1 MTPMLLFFLLLA
13 AVLCLAAI
21 ATLTRPLWR
30 AAPTCPP
37 ADADGMAAAGPR
49 RRLGLTAA
57 LAVFSLVIVGG
68 GYGWL
73 GAPGLLDLGPGSQSA
88 AAPPP
93 AAASG
98 AGGDPARA
106 QIAAMVDQL
115 AERLKSRPDDAEGW
129 QMLSRSYAALGR
141 HAEAVDAYR
150 KAVALNPRD
159 PSLLVDLGASLVAL
173 DRDAM
178 HGEPTR
184 LVERALALDPAHP
197 KALAF
202 AGLIAFDRKDYPT
215 AVKHWEALARVEPPD
230 SPFAQQIRASVAQA
244 RQLAGLPPSA
254 ESAPAATPAASSPP
268 LPAGTPARVSGTV
281 RLAPSL
287 KARVAPEDT
296 LFVFARAAGEGAPR
310 MPLAILR
317 RQAKDLPLQFT
328 LDDSLS
334 MSPAARLSGA
344 TQVVVGA
351 RLSRSGDAMPQ
362 PGDLQGL
369 SAAVAVGTTGLQ
381 IEIGEPAAK

>member
-1 MTPMLLFFLLLA
+1 MNPLTFFLLLA
-13 AVLCLAAI
+13 VALCLAAI
-21 ATLTRPLWR
+21 AGLTRPLWR
-30 AAPTCPP
+30 S
-37 ADADGMAAAGPR
+37 AAAEPAGAPPR
-49 RRLGLTAA
+49 RRLGLAAA
-57 LAVFSLVIVGG
+57 LAVFAIVIAGG

-73 GAPGLLDLGPGSQSA
+73 GAPDLLALGPGTRSA

-93 AAASG
+93 DGASAAAS
-98 AGGDPARA
+98 DPARA

-141 HAEAVDAYR
+141 HAEAAEAFR
-150 KAVALNPRD
+150 KAIPLNPRD
-159 PSLLVDLGASLVAL
+159 ASLLVDLAASLVAM
-173 DRDAM
+173 DRGAM
-178 HGEPTR
+178 QGESAG
-184 LVERALALDPAHP
+184 LVERALAIDPAHP

-215 AVKHWEALARVEPPD
+215 AVKHWEALARVEPAD
-230 SPFAQQIRASVAQA
+230 SPFSQQIRASVAQA
-244 RQLAGLPPSA
+244 RQLAGMPPGA
-254 ESAPAATPAASSPP
+254 EAAPAATSASPP
-268 LPAGTPARVSGTV
+268 AGAPARVSGTV

-287 KARVAPEDT
+287 KDRVAPDDT
-296 LFVFARAAGEGAPR
+296 LFVFARAADDGGGPR

-344 TQVVVGA
+344 TRVIVGA
-351 RLSRSGDAMPQ
+351 RLSRSGNAMPQ

>member
-1 MTPMLLFFLLLA
+1 MNPLTFFLLLA
-13 AVLCLAAI
+13 VALCLAAI
-21 ATLTRPLWR
+21 AGLTRPLWR
-30 AAPTCPP
+30 SATAEPAGAP
-37 ADADGMAAAGPR
+37 PR
-49 RRLGLTAA
+49 RRLGLAAA
-57 LAVFSLVIVGG
+57 LAVFAIVIAGG

-73 GAPGLLDLGPGSQSA
+73 GAPDLLELGPGTRSA

-93 AAASG
+93 DGASAAAS
-98 AGGDPARA
+98 DPARA

-141 HAEAVDAYR
+141 HAEAAEAFR
-150 KAVALNPRD
+150 KAIPLNPRD
-159 PSLLVDLGASLVAL
+159 ASLLVDLAASLVAM
-173 DRDAM
+173 DRGAM
-178 HGEPTR
+178 QGEPAG
-184 LVERALALDPAHP
+184 LVERALAIDPAHP

-215 AVKHWEALARVEPPD
+215 AVKHWEALARVEPAD
-230 SPFAQQIRASVAQA
+230 SPFSQQIRASVAQA
-244 RQLAGLPPSA
+244 RQLAGMPSGA
-254 ESAPAATPAASSPP
+254 EAAPAATPSATSASPP
-268 LPAGTPARVSGTV
+268 AGAPARVSGTV
-281 RLAPSL
+281 RIAPSL
-287 KARVAPEDT
+287 KDRVAPDDT
-296 LFVFARAAGEGAPR
+296 LFVFARAADDGGGPR

-344 TQVVVGA
+344 TRVIVGA
-351 RLSRSGDAMPQ
+351 RLSRSGNAMPQ

>member
-1 MTPMLLFFLLLA
+1 MNPLTFFLLLA
-13 AVLCLAAI
+13 VALCLAAI
-21 ATLTRPLWR
+21 AGLTRPLWR
-30 AAPTCPP
+30 TAAIEP
-37 ADADGMAAAGPR
+37 ADGAAPR
-49 RRLGLTAA
+49 RRLGLAAA
-57 LAVFSLVIVGG
+57 LAVFAIVIAGG

-73 GAPGLLDLGPGSQSA
+73 GAPDLLALGPGTRSA

-93 AAASG
+93 NGASAAAS
-98 AGGDPARA
+98 DPARA

-141 HAEAVDAYR
+141 HAEAAEAFR
-150 KAVALNPRD
+150 KAIPLNPRD
-159 PSLLVDLGASLVAL
+159 ASLLVDLAASLVAM
-173 DRDAM
+173 DRGAM
-178 HGEPTR
+178 QGESAG
-184 LVERALALDPAHP
+184 LVERALAIDPAHP

-215 AVKHWEALARVEPPD
+215 AVKHWEALARVEPAD
-230 SPFAQQIRASVAQA
+230 SPFSQQIRASVAQA
-244 RQLAGLPPSA
+244 RQLAGMPPGA
-254 ESAPAATPAASSPP
+254 EAAPAATSASPP
-268 LPAGTPARVSGTV
+268 AGAPARVSGTV

-287 KARVAPEDT
+287 KDRVAPDDT
-296 LFVFARAAGEGAPR
+296 LFVFARAADDGGGPR

-344 TQVVVGA
+344 TRVIVGA
-351 RLSRSGDAMPQ
+351 RLSRSGNAMPQ

>member
-1 MTPMLLFFLLLA
+1 MTPMLFFLLLA
-13 AVLCLAAI
+13 AALCLAAI
-21 ATLTRPLWR
+21 AALTRPLWR
-30 AAPTCPP
+30 AAPP
-37 ADADGMAAAGPR
+37 ASAGDAATAGPR

-57 LAVFSLVIVGG
+57 LAVFSLVVVGG

-73 GAPGLLDLGPGSQSA
+73 GAPGLLDLGPGSRSA

-93 AAASG
+93 AAASS

-141 HAEAVDAYR
+141 HAEAVEAYR

-215 AVKHWEALARVEPPD
+215 AVKHWEALSRVEPPD

-254 ESAPAATPAASSPP
+254 EAAPAAVPATSSPS
-268 LPAGTPARVSGTV
+268 PAGAPARVSGTV

-287 KARVAPEDT
+287 KDRVAPDDT

-381 IEIGEPAAK
+381 IEIGEPASK

>member
-13 AVLCLAAI
+13 AALCLAAI

-30 AAPTCPP
+30 TAPTSPP
-37 ADADGMAAAGPR
+37 ADGTATAGPP

-202 AGLIAFDRKDYPT
+202 AGLIAFDRKDYAT
-215 AVKHWEALARVEPPD
+215 AVKHWEALARVEPAD

-244 RQLAGLPPSA
+244 RQLAGLPPA
-254 ESAPAATPAASSPP
+254 ADAAPAVTPAASSPP
-268 LPAGTPARVSGTV
+268 LPTGAPARVSGTV

-287 KARVAPEDT
+287 KDRVAPEDT

>member
-1 MTPMLLFFLLLA
+1 MTPPMFFLLLA
-13 AVLCLAAI
+13 GALSIAAI
-21 ATLTRPLWR
+21 AGLTRPLWR
-30 AAPTCPP
+30 AAPP
-37 ADADGMAAAGPR
+37 AAPATADGVAAPPG
-49 RRLGLTAA
+49 RRLGLAAA
-57 LAVFSLVIVGG
+57 LAVFSLVIAGG

-73 GAPGLLDLGPGSQSA
+73 GAPDLLDLGPGARLA

-93 AAASG
+93 DGASAAA
-98 AGGDPARA
+98 GDPARA

-115 AERLKSRPDDAEGW
+115 AERLKTRPDDAEGW

-141 HAEAVDAYR
+141 HAEAVEAFR
-150 KAVALNPRD
+150 KASALNPRD
-159 PSLLVDLGASLVAL
+159 ASLLVDLAASLVAV
-173 DRDAM
+173 DRGAM
-178 HGEPTR
+178 HGEPAR
-184 LVERALALDPAHP
+184 LVERALAVDPAHP

-215 AVKHWEALARVEPPD
+215 AVKHWEALSRVEPAD

-244 RQLAGLPPSA
+244 RQLAGLPPGA
-254 ESAPAATPAASSPP
+254 EAAPAAKPAASSSQ
-268 LPAGTPARVSGTV
+268 PAGAPARVSGTV

-287 KARVAPEDT
+287 KDRVAPDDT
-296 LFVFARAAGEGAPR
+296 LFVFARAADDSGGPR

-344 TQVVVGA
+344 TRVIVGA
-351 RLSRSGDAMPQ
+351 RLSRSGNAMPQ
-362 PGDLQGL
+362 PGDLQAL
-369 SAAVAVGTTGLQ
+369 SAPVAVGTTGLQ

>member
-1 MTPMLLFFLLLA
+1 
-13 AVLCLAAI
+13 
-21 ATLTRPLWR
+21 
-30 AAPTCPP
+30 
-37 ADADGMAAAGPR
+37 
-49 RRLGLTAA
+49 
-57 LAVFSLVIVGG
+57 
-68 GYGWL
+68 
-73 GAPGLLDLGPGSQSA
+73 
-88 AAPPP
+88 P

-141 HAEAVDAYR
+141 HAEAVEAYR

-254 ESAPAATPAASSPP
+254 ESAPAATPAA
-268 LPAGTPARVSGTV
+268 
-281 RLAPSL
+281 
-287 KARVAPEDT
+287 
-296 LFVFARAAGEGAPR
+296 
-310 MPLAILR
+310 
-317 RQAKDLPLQFT
+317 
-328 LDDSLS
+328 
-334 MSPAARLSGA
+334 
-344 TQVVVGA
+344 
-351 RLSRSGDAMPQ
+351 
-362 PGDLQGL
+362 
-369 SAAVAVGTTGLQ
+369 
-381 IEIGEPAAK
+381 

>member
-13 AVLCLAAI
+13 AALCLAAI
-21 ATLTRPLWR
+21 AALTRPLWR
-30 AAPTCPP
+30 TAPTSLP
-37 ADADGMAAAGPR
+37 ADAGDTAAAGPR

-73 GAPGLLDLGPGSQSA
+73 GAPGLLDLGPGSRSA

-141 HAEAVDAYR
+141 HAEAVEAYR

-268 LPAGTPARVSGTV
+268 QPAGVPARVSGTV

-287 KARVAPEDT
+287 KDRVAPEDT
-296 LFVFARAAGEGAPR
+296 LFVFARAAGEGASR

>member
-1 MTPMLLFFLLLA
+1 MTPMLFFLLLA
-13 AVLCLAAI
+13 AALCLAAI
-21 ATLTRPLWR
+21 AALTRPLWR
-30 AAPTCPP
+30 AAPP
-37 ADADGMAAAGPR
+37 ASAGDAATAGPR

-57 LAVFSLVIVGG
+57 LAVFSLVVVVG

-73 GAPGLLDLGPGSQSA
+73 GAPGLLDLGPGSRSA

-141 HAEAVDAYR
+141 HAEAVEAYR

-215 AVKHWEALARVEPPD
+215 AVKHWEALSRVEPPD

-254 ESAPAATPAASSPP
+254 EAAPAAVPATSSPS
-268 LPAGTPARVSGTV
+268 PAGAPARVSGTV

-287 KARVAPEDT
+287 KDRVAPDDT

-381 IEIGEPAAK
+381 IEIGEPASK